1 MTIALIDANAF
12 YCSAQILFEPWLRDS
27 AVVVASNGDG
37 CVVSR
42 NDPAKALGIKMG
54 QPVFELRDLEARNQV
69 KIFSSN
75 YSLYYRSATA

>member
-42 NDPAKALGIKMG
+42 NDQAKALGIKMVHRAFPG
-54 QPVFELRDLEARNQV
+54 KAALIFRKKYSESRNP
-69 KIFSSN
+69 
-75 YSLYYRSATA
+75 

>member
-42 NDPAKALGIKMG
+42 NDPAKALGIKWAS
-54 QPVFELRDLEARNQV
+54 RY
-69 KIFSSN
+69 SSC
-75 YSLYYRSATA
+75 ATSKPEIR